1 MKAFRIKILLWTPK
15 SQYTS
20 LIHIIIFN
28 EIFCLRILE
37 LKGRLRYGWSI
48 TYGCICIILYTVFLN
63 VIINVNYKY
72 LSIYQEVS
80 FKIASYIN
88 FICVMIFIIL
98 GMLNTEVS
106 ISIIIL

>member
-1 MKAFRIKILLWTPK
+1 MKAFRIKILLWRPK

-20 LIHIIIFN
+20 LIHIIILN
-28 EIFCLRILE
+28 EIFGLRIFE
-37 LKGRLRYGWSI
+37 LKGQLRYGWSI
-48 TYGCICIILYTVFLN
+48 TYGCIYIILSTVFLN
-63 VIINVNYKY
+63 VVTNVNYKNW
-72 LSIYQEVS
+72 SIFQEMT
-80 FKIASYIN
+80 FKMILYIN

>member
-37 LKGRLRYGWSI
+37 LTI
-48 TYGCICIILYTVFLN
+48 TIWLEYNIRMHMHYFIYCISECNNKCKL
-63 VIINVNYKY
+63 
-72 LSIYQEVS
+72 
-80 FKIASYIN
+80 
-88 FICVMIFIIL
+88 
-98 GMLNTEVS
+98 
-106 ISIIIL
+106 